1 MSTETN
7 YPNSVKKILKKALLF
22 FSKDYPNY
30 FDSMQVKDIIED
42 LHF

>member
-22 FSKDYPNY
+22 FSKDYL
-30 FDSMQVKDIIED
+30 DSMQVKDIIED
-42 LHF
+42 LYY